1 MMSATDPGGK
11 RRALALHRERIIDKL
26 TDLAVIADLRRRLAE
41 AERARLRAGVVVY
54 TRGVKMIW
62 IARAQTAALG
72 DLG

>member
-41 AERARLRAGVVVY
+41 AEQARLRLVS
-54 TRGVKMIW
+54 
-62 IARAQTAALG
+62 
-72 DLG
+72 